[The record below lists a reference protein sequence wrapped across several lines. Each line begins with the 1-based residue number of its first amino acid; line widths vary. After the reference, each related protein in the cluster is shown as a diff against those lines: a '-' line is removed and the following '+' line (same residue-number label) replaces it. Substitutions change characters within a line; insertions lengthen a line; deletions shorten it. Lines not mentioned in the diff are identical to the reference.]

1 MGAEPQFHAAWPGEH
16 YRLAIRRLSSGKGVL
31 RLIDISQ
38 EVSML
43 KSKILIGFFTII
55 AGALAA
61 QSSQKLPAVT
71 IIATGGTIAGE
82 AASSVQA
89 GYTSGQVGVDA
100 LIKAVPTLNK
110 LAQVKGEQISNVGS
124 QDMSD
129 EIWLKLAK
137 RINELA
143 KSPDV
148 SGIAITHG
156 TDTMEETAYFL
167 HLVVKTKKPVVL
179 TGSMRPSSALSADGP
194 LNIFNAVAVAAD
206 PNAAGRGVMVVLND
220 QIHSAHDMTKTNTTS
235 VETFMS
241 PFRGLIGSSH
251 FGENQ
256 YFRGPFAKNTTS
268 SEFSVDGVSSLPRVD
283 ILYVY
288 EDMPGDIVEAM
299 VKAGAQGIV
308 VAGVGNGNM
317 PKAVMDAL
325 AAAVK
330 KGVVVVRG
338 SRVPLGYVG
347 RNVEVDDDK
356 LNFVAAEELNP
367 PKARVLLRLA
377 LMKTKDPKQIQA
389 MFKAY

>member
-1 MGAEPQFHAAWPGEH
+1 MIQQRSSIPSFIMAVIVSCTLAPGQTAE
-16 YRLAIRRLSSGKGVL
+16 
-31 RLIDISQ
+31 
-38 EVSML
+38 
-43 KSKILIGFFTII
+43 
-55 AGALAA
+55 
-61 QSSQKLPAVT
+61 KLPNVT

-82 AASSVQA
+82 AATSVQSA
-89 GYTSGQVGVDA
+89 YSSGQVGVET
-100 LIKAVPTLNK
+100 LIKAVPTLGK
-110 LAQVKGEQISNVGS
+110 IAKVSGEQISNVGS

-143 KSPDV
+143 NSPGVD
-148 SGIAITHG
+148 GIVITHG

-167 HLVVKTKKPVVL
+167 HLTVKTRKPVVL

-194 LNIFNAVAVAAD
+194 LNIYNAVAVAGD
-206 PNAAGRGVMVVLND
+206 PDAAGRGVLVTIND
-220 QIHSAHDMTKTNTTS
+220 QIHSAHDITKTNTTS

-241 PFRGLIGSSH
+241 PFRGLIGKCSY
-251 FGENQ
+251 GVNQ
-256 YFRGPFAKNTTS
+256 YFRGPFMKHTFE
-268 SEFSVDGVSSLPRVD
+268 SEFNVDSASKLPRVD

-288 EDMPGDIVEAM
+288 EDMPGDPVDAA

-325 AAAVK
+325 SRASSG
-330 KGVVVVRG
+330 GVIVVRA
-338 SRVPLGYVG
+338 SRVPTGYVG

-377 LMKTKDPKQIQA
+377 LMKMKDPKQIQRA
-389 MFKAY
+389 FNTY